1 MAIFL
6 CFVQY
11 VCRRT
16 VYKQE
21 LPGTYKYLY
30 VVNFHNGFSD
40 IILIELQHKP
50 TYNDKHFEK
59 SAWLC
64 TVFYSYHCLIDCP
77 WLVLYI
83 LSLNFDRA
91 TILEHHS

>member
-1 MAIFL
+1 MPIFL

-59 SAWLC
+59 KCL
-64 TVFYSYHCLIDCP
+64 VMYSVLQLSLLDRLS
-77 WLVLYI
+77 LVLYI
-83 LSLNFDRA
+83 
-91 TILEHHS
+91 H